1 MRISL
6 LCVSLLLV
14 TLSLQAQLKMPSPS
28 PEQTI
33 HQNFGLSAIDISYSR
48 PSAKGRKIFGDL
60 VPYDKAWRTGANGP
74 TTITFGDEVTIGDK
88 SIAPGKYGFIAIPG
102 KTSWTLVITSQLN
115 IVGTA
120 DYKQENDIVRVT
132 AKPVTLPQ
140 SVETFSMQ
148 FENITNSSCELWL
161 KWEKTAVAL
170 SIKTDVDAKVMQG
183 IEKAMSQDDPPYFQA
198 AYYYFTNNKDLHKAE
213 EWAKMATEKNPDAY
227 YMFYLLAQIQAKNG
241 EKTAAIASANKSI
254 ELSKQNKRD
263 DYIDLNNK
271 LLKTLQ

>member
-170 SIKTDVDAKVMQG
+170 PIKTDVDAKVMQG

>member
-1 MRISL
+1 MR
-6 LCVSLLLV
+6 
-14 TLSLQAQLKMPSPS
+14 LSLFCLSLIVTFSVNAQVKMPSPS

-74 TTITFGDEVTIGDK
+74 TTITFGDEVIIGGK
-88 SIAPGKYGFIAIPG
+88 TIAPGKYGFVAIPG
-102 KTSWTLVITSQLN
+102 KTSWTLVISKQLD
-115 IVGTA
+115 IVSSA
-120 DYKQENDIVRVT
+120 DYKQENDVVRVT

-140 SVETFSMQ
+140 PVETFSMQ
-148 FENITNSSCELWL
+148 FDNITNSSCELSL
-161 KWEKTAVAL
+161 KWERTAVAL
-170 SIKTDVDAKVMQG
+170 PIKTDIDSKVMQG
-183 IEKAMSQDDPPYFQA
+183 IEEAMSENDPPYFQA
-198 AYYYFTNNKDLHKAE
+198 AYYYFSNNKDLHKAE
-213 EWAKMATEKNPDAY
+213 EWAKKATEKNPDAY

-254 ELSKQNKRD
+254 ELSKKNQRD